1 MFSIE
6 NILMASRFQDQERQ
20 CILRLLLPLS
30 HPSYQYL
37 SHVFAP
43 SSNKFRVLQF
53 VVSSFCFRHLKATLM
68 LTLLQK
74 RILSIYSKAM
84 LPPSLFQFQELL
96 SQLCFF
102 FFRALKTGIQEHKLM
117 WYCSGMFAKLNQVI
131 FRHQTYCQMR
141 MIGFL
146 CIVCLRRVWKI
157 WLIVKDEGNHLNQ
170 YLVEAKT

>member
-1 MFSIE
+1 
-6 NILMASRFQDQERQ
+6 MASRFQDQERQ
-20 CILRLLLPLS
+20 SILRLLLPLS
-30 HPSYQYL
+30 HPSYYYL

-53 VVSSFCFRHLKATLM
+53 VVSSFCFRRLKATLM
-68 LTLLQK
+68 LILLQK

-117 WYCSGMFAKLNQVI
+117 WYCSGMFAKPRHLSTSNPLSDAHDRILMYSVFKASVEDLANCKGRRESSQPI
-131 FRHQTYCQMR
+131 F
-141 MIGFL
+141 G
-146 CIVCLRRVWKI
+146 
-157 WLIVKDEGNHLNQ
+157 
-170 YLVEAKT
+170 